1 MLDPI
6 LCSFILSPTIVWLT
20 ENRIQDYRCFCWDLL
35 AVSVYVRHRCSSF
48 YHDQTRERTSSPH
61 RRSGESRAASIIH
74 SPRLHSSVTVWA
86 WVTTDCVGGVFVV
99 LPCAVGSR
107 AVVNSS
113 PSLGTPVRKHE
124 RVSSTRHHP
133 FACKNHAFMFALS
146 LPSCSTPMAKIC
158 ARYREFV
165 DSGNGV
171 AAWGSTPSC
180 LEFFVGQGRS

>member
-1 MLDPI
+1 
-6 LCSFILSPTIVWLT
+6 
-20 ENRIQDYRCFCWDLL
+20 
-35 AVSVYVRHRCSSF
+35 
-48 YHDQTRERTSSPH
+48 
-61 RRSGESRAASIIH
+61 
-74 SPRLHSSVTVWA
+74 
-86 WVTTDCVGGVFVV
+86 VV